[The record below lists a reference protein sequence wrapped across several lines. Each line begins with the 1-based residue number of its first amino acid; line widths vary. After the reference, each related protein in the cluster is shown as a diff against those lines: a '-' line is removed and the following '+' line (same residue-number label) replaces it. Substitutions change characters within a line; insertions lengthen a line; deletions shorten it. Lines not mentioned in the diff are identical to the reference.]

1 MKLYTSKQ
9 ILSIILILAL
19 LMPGIPA
26 HAAADDFMRETG
38 KIYVVV
44 AVIVVIFIGIALF
57 LLRLDR
63 KLTNLEHQIKDSD
76 ERTH

>member
-1 MKLYTSKQ
+1 MKKKQ
-9 ILSIILILAL
+9 FLLLFSILAL
-19 LMPGIPA
+19 LLPSVPA
-26 HAAADDFMRETG
+26 WAGNGDFMRETG

-44 AVIVVIFIGIALF
+44 AVIVVIFIGIAF
-57 LLRLDR
+57 YLLRLDR

>member
-1 MKLYTSKQ
+1 MKFFRSK
-9 ILSIILILAL
+9 LLLTIILILAL
-19 LMPGIPA
+19 LLPGVSA
-26 HAAADDFMRETG
+26 QAGNGDFMRETG

-44 AVIVVIFIGIALF
+44 AVILVIFAGLAIYLW
-57 LLRLDR
+57 RLDR

>member
-1 MKLYTSKQ
+1 MKKKQ
-9 ILSIILILAL
+9 ILYFISILAL
-19 LMPGIPA
+19 LLPSVPA
-26 HAAADDFMRETG
+26 LAGGGDFMRETG

-44 AVIVVIFIGIALF
+44 AVIVVIFIGIALY

-63 KLTNLEHQIKDSD
+63 SLTNLEHQIKDSD